1 MREPG
6 AGDRDRRPRGTLSAA
21 GRGARVPGA
30 HPHRRR
36 RDRLARPAADLEQE
50 RPLSADRTSDDDIE
64 DLLRR
69 HAPQVL
75 GALVR
80 RYGHFDPAEDAVQ
93 EALIAAA
100 AQWPEDG
107 VPENP
112 RGWLIRVASR
122 RLTDRLRSDEARRR
136 REETVAALTPADAFV
151 SPPPGE
157 GRAPSEDDTLT
168 LLFLCCHPALTP
180 AAQIALT
187 LRAVGGLTTA
197 EIARAHLV
205 EEATMAQRISRAKR
219 AVRGAEFR
227 RPEPEDRDRRLAAV
241 LQVLYLI
248 FNEGYTATAG
258 PDLHRTDLAREA
270 IRLTRAVRRL
280 LPHEGRVTGL
290 LALMVLTEARTP
302 ARTGPDGELIPLDEQ
317 DRALWDR
324 TAIAEGTALAEK
336 ALAQGPAGDYQLQA
350 AIAALHDEAGRA
362 EDTDWPQI
370 LALYELLV
378 HRTPDPAAALGR
390 AVAVAMVHGPRAG
403 LVEVDAL
410 AGASGGHYRLDAVR
424 AHLLERAGDHA
435 AARTA
440 YLAAADGTLS
450 EPEARYLRARAD
462 RIAL

>member
-1 MREPG
+1 MN
-6 AGDRDRRPRGTLSAA
+6 
-21 GRGARVPGA
+21 
-30 HPHRRR
+30 
-36 RDRLARPAADLEQE
+36 
-50 RPLSADRTSDDDIE
+50 RTDDGFE

-100 AQWPEDG
+100 EQWPKQG
-107 VPENP
+107 VPGNP

-122 RLTDRLRSDEARRR
+122 RLTDRLRSDTARRR
-136 REETVAALTPADAFV
+136 REETAAALTPADAFV
-151 SPPPGE
+151 APPPGE
-157 GRAPSEDDTLT
+157 DATGGAAGPGGRASSEDDTLT
-168 LLFLCCHPALTP
+168 LLFLCCHPDLSP

-205 EEATMAQRISRAKR
+205 GEATMAQRISRAKR
-219 AVRGAEFR
+219 TVRGAEFR
-227 RPEPEDRDRRLAAV
+227 APGPKDRDRRLAAV

-258 PDLHRTDLAREA
+258 PELHRTDLAREA

-302 ARTGPDGELIPLDEQ
+302 ARTGRSGEPIPLDAQ
-317 DRALWDR
+317 DRSLWDR
-324 TAIAEGTALAEK
+324 TAIAEGTALAEE
-336 ALAQGPAGDYQLQA
+336 ALTQGPAGDYQLQA

-370 LALYELLV
+370 LALYDHLV
-378 HRTPDPAAALGR
+378 RRTCDPAAALGR

-403 LVEVDAL
+403 LAEVDAL
-410 AGASGGHYRLDAVR
+410 AKAVPGEGRYRIDAVR
-424 AHLLERAGDHA
+424 AHLLEEVGELE

-440 YLAAADGTLS
+440 YLAAADHTLS
-450 EPEARYLRARAD
+450 QPEARYLRDRAD
-462 RIAL
+462 RIER